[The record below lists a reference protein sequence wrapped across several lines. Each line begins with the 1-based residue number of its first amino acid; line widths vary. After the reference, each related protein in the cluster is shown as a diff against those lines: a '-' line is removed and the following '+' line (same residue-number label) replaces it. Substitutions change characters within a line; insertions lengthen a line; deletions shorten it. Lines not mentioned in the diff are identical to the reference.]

1 MDIQRILSRRLHI
14 LGLPM
19 VLLGSAIIAR
29 EVHRLGTNAHA
40 NRTAAGLTSLFGAII
55 FMVGI
60 ALCMGSCML
69 RDSQANPASG
79 TLRQRPAFSLA
90 ANEGG
95 SKSKSH
101 GSHS

>member
-1 MDIQRILSRRLHI
+1 MDIRRILSRRLHI

-19 VLLGSAIIAR
+19 VLFGSAIIAR
-29 EVHRLGTNAHA
+29 VVHQLGMDADA
-40 NRTAAGLTSLFGAII
+40 NRTAAGLTSLLGAVI

-69 RDSQANPASG
+69 RDTQANFASG
-79 TLRQRPAFSLA
+79 TLWQRPTFSLA

-95 SKSKSH
+95 SKGKSR
-101 GSHS
+101 GSPS